1 MSAPV
6 VEETYFGNSR
16 RGADIVADVL
26 RFNGIDTEVISVENA
41 PSEIQDD
48 IDLLVSGAP
57 THNVTSPRKRPG
69 RPLPPES
76 AASPP
81 RGCQGMGRA
90 IGGTSRPAAG
100 RRVRRPHGVT
110 HGWPDQRSRRLELSC
125 LAMASQSYRCAQRS
139 ASRTSPDPEQ

>member
-16 RGADIVADVL
+16 RVADIVADVL

-57 THNVTSPRKRPG
+57 THNVGLSTQETRQ
-69 RPLPPES
+69 
-76 AASPP
+76 AASA
-81 RGCQGMGRA
+81 RVGRVA
-90 IGGTSRPAAG
+90 PA
-100 RRVRRPHGVT
+100 RVSGN
-110 HGWPDQRSRRLELSC
+110 G
-125 LAMASQSYRCAQRS
+125 
-139 ASRTSPDPEQ
+139 